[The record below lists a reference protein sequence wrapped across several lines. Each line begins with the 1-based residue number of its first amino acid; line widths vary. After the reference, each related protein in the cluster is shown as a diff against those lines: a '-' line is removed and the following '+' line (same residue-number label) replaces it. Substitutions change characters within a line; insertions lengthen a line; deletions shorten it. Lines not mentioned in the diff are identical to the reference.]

1 MYRVLIT
8 APYFIPVVEDYR
20 DIFHRHGAEIVV
32 HPVEERMSEPDLLA
46 AIGDIDGV
54 ICGDDPFTERV
65 LIQAPRLKVISKWGT
80 GIDSIDQQACKKYGV
95 RVCNTPNA
103 FSHPVADS
111 VLAYALCFARKTP
124 WMDDDIKSG
133 TWFKTPGFAL
143 NECTFGIIGLGNC
156 GKQVARR
163 LHAFG
168 ARILGNDIKP
178 IDIRICQ
185 ETGVVPT
192 NLTELLAESDIVS
205 LNCDLNPTSDHII
218 NEKSLALMKSS
229 AFLINTA
236 RGGLVD
242 SQALSNALSDGTIA
256 GAGLDVFEIEPLPAD
271 SPLLNMPQ
279 VLLAPHNA
287 NSSPKAWTRVHSS
300 TIDNLFSVLTTQ
312 SRANEQASFEQA
324 EALG

>member
-1 MYRVLIT
+1 MYRVLVT
-8 APYFIPVVEDYR
+8 APYFIPVVDDYR
-20 DIFHRHGAEIVV
+20 EIFHRHGAEIIV
-32 HPVEERMSEPDLLA
+32 HPVEERMSEPDLMA

-65 LIQAPRLKVISKWGT
+65 LRQAPRLKVISKWGT

-111 VLAYALCFARKTP
+111 VMAYALCFARKTP
-124 WMDDDIKSG
+124 WLDQDIKAG

-143 NECTFGIIGLGNC
+143 NEITFGIIGVGNC

-168 ARILGNDIKP
+168 SRILGSDIKP
-178 IDIRICQ
+178 IDSRICQ
-185 ETGVVPT
+185 ETGLVST
-192 NLTELLAESDIVS
+192 TLHELLAESDIIS
-205 LNCDLNPTSDHII
+205 LNCDLNPTSAHII
-218 NEKSLALMKSS
+218 NDDSLALVKSS

-242 SQALSNALSDGTIA
+242 GDALCRSLASGGLA
-256 GAGLDVFEIEPLPAD
+256 GAGLDVFEVEPLPFD
-271 SPLLNMPQ
+271 SPLRQMRQ

-287 NSSPKAWTRVHSS
+287 NSSPRAWTRVHSS
-300 TIDNLFSVLTTQ
+300 TIDNLFAVLTAA
-312 SRANEQASFEQA
+312 SHPLPARPVEQL
-324 EALG
+324 EAVG